1 MTMRIS
7 TASVIIAAVVS
18 LGAPALV
25 QAQGAPPQSE
35 AQTPPAQSSTA
46 IRSIQVVD
54 VKDLKPAVR
63 SKVDEVVEQTSAE
76 EMQSLRQ
83 SIDATPAATS
93 ALKAKGLSSSQVV
106 AIDIADGVLTLFTKT
121 A

>member
-1 MTMRIS
+1 MRIS
-7 TASVIIAAVVS
+7 MASVIIAAFVS

-35 AQTPPAQSSTA
+35 AQTPPTA

-63 SKVDEVVEQTSAE
+63 SKVDEVVAQTSAE

-83 SIDATPAATS
+83 SIDKTPAVAS